1 MPIIVEKLTHTYQ
14 PNTPSARVAVDNVS
28 LTINEGEFFGIIGH
42 TGSGKST
49 FIQHLNGL
57 IQPTSGRVLV
67 DGFDMSDRK
76 QRQKGRALVGMV
88 FQYPDYQLFDSTVL
102 DDVMFGP
109 KNLGQSAEEAK
120 ANAEAAMRTVGLDP
134 AFFSEKSP
142 FELSGGE
149 KRRAA
154 LAGIIAM
161 KPKYL
166 VLDEPMAGLDPSGRR
181 EVIATIANLRAELGC
196 TVIMVSHS
204 MEDVARSAERIAVFN
219 EGKLFAV
226 GTPDEI
232 FSRTNDLIEMGLDA
246 PQTARLAKA
255 LRERGIPVPE
265 SIYTNEQFIDWLSK
279 TVKTGVNADV

>member
-1 MPIIVEKLTHTYQ
+1 MPIIVEKLTHTYM
-14 PNTPSARVAVDNVS
+14 PNTDNEFVAVENID
-28 LTINEGEFFGIIGH
+28 LTINDGEFFGIIGH

-57 IQPTSGRVLV
+57 MQPTSGSVTV
-67 DGFDMSDRK
+67 DGFDMSDKK
-76 QRQKGRALVGMV
+76 QRAKGRALVGMV

-102 DDVMFGP
+102 DDVSFGP
-109 KNLGQSAEEAK
+109 KNMGLSADEAK
-120 ANAEAAMRTVGLDP
+120 DRSLEAMRMVGLDP
-134 AFFSEKSP
+134 EVFAEKSP

-161 KPKYL
+161 RPKYL

-181 EVIATIANLRAELGC
+181 EILATINSLRSELKC

-204 MEDVARSAERIAVFN
+204 MEDVARSAERIAVMN
-219 EGKLFAV
+219 DGKLYAL

-232 FSRTNDLIEMGLDA
+232 FSRTKELISLGLDA
-246 PQTARLAKA
+246 PQTARLAQA
-255 LRERGIPVPE
+255 LRERGVDVPE
-265 SIYTNEQFIDWLSK
+265 DIYTNERFVEWLK
-279 TVKTGVNADV
+279 GRRKNA

>member
-57 IQPTSGRVLV
+57 IQPTSGKVLV

-109 KNLGQSAEEAK
+109 KNLGQNAEEAK

-134 AFFSEKSP
+134 AFFSEKPP

-232 FSRTNDLIEMGLDA
+232 FSRTGELIEMGLDA

-265 SIYTNEQFIDWLSK
+265 SIYTNEQFIDWLQK
-279 TVKTGVNADV
+279 TVKTGGNADV

>member
-1 MPIIVEKLTHTYQ
+1 MPIIVEKLTHTYM
-14 PNTPSARVAVDNVS
+14 PNTDNEFVAVENID
-28 LTINEGEFFGIIGH
+28 LTINDGEFFGIIGH

-57 IQPTSGRVLV
+57 MQPTSGSVTV
-67 DGFDMSDRK
+67 DGFDMSDKK
-76 QRQKGRALVGMV
+76 QRAKGRALVGMV

-102 DDVMFGP
+102 DDVSFGP
-109 KNLGQSAEEAK
+109 KNMGLSADEAK
-120 ANAEAAMRTVGLDP
+120 ERSLEAMRMVGLDP
-134 AFFSEKSP
+134 ELFAEKSP

-161 KPKYL
+161 RPKYL

-181 EVIATIANLRAELGC
+181 EILATINSLRDELQC

-204 MEDVARSAERIAVFN
+204 MEDVARSAERIAVMN
-219 EGKLFAV
+219 DGKLYAL

-232 FSRTNDLIEMGLDA
+232 FSRTKELISLGLDA
-246 PQTARLAKA
+246 PRTSRLAQE
-255 LRERGIPVPE
+255 LRERGFDVPE
-265 SIYTNEQFIDWLSK
+265 DIYTNERFVEWLK
-279 TVKTGVNADV
+279 GRVKNA

>member
-1 MPIIVEKLTHTYQ
+1 MPIVVENLTHTYMPGT
-14 PNTPSARVAVDNVS
+14 PNAHVAVDNVS

-67 DGFDMSDRK
+67 DGFDMNDKK
-76 QRQKGRALVGMV
+76 QRRQGRALVGMV

-109 KNLGQSAEEAK
+109 KNIGQSPEEAK
-120 ANAEAAMRTVGLDP
+120 ASAEAAMRTVGLDP
-134 AFFSEKSP
+134 EKFGEKSP

-181 EVIATIANLRAELGC
+181 EVLKTISDLRTELGC

-204 MEDVARSAERIAVFN
+204 MEDVARSAERIAVMN
-219 EGKLFAV
+219 ESKLFAL

-232 FSRTNDLIEMGLDA
+232 FSRTDDLIAMGLDA

-255 LRERGIPVPE
+255 LREKGIAVPDNT
-265 SIYTNEQFIDWLSK
+265 YTNEQFIEWFGR
-279 TVKTGVNADV
+279 VRNA

>member
-1 MPIIVEKLTHTYQ
+1 MPIIVEKLTHTYM
-14 PNTPSARVAVDNVS
+14 PNTDNEFVAVEDIT
-28 LTINEGEFFGIIGH
+28 LTINDGEFFGIIGH

-57 IQPTSGRVLV
+57 MQPTSGSVTV
-67 DGFDMSDRK
+67 DGFDMSDKK
-76 QRQKGRALVGMV
+76 QRAKGRVLVGMV

-102 DDVMFGP
+102 DDVSFGP
-109 KNLGQSAEEAK
+109 KNMGLSAEEAR
-120 ANAEAAMRTVGLDP
+120 ERSLEAMRMVGLDP
-134 AFFSEKSP
+134 ELFEEKSP

-161 KPKYL
+161 RPKFL

-181 EVIATIANLRAELGC
+181 EILATINSLRDELKC

-204 MEDVARSAERIAVFN
+204 MEDVARSAERIAVMN
-219 EGKLFAV
+219 DGRLYAV

-232 FSRTNDLIEMGLDA
+232 FSRTKELISLGLDA
-246 PQTARLAKA
+246 PQTARLAQE
-255 LRERGIPVPE
+255 LRERGCDVPE
-265 SIYTNEQFIDWLSK
+265 DIYTNERFVEWLK
-279 TVKTGVNADV
+279 GREHHA

>member
-1 MPIIVEKLTHTYQ
+1 MPIIVEKLTHTYM
-14 PNTPSARVAVDNVS
+14 PNTDNEFVAVEDIT
-28 LTINEGEFFGIIGH
+28 LTINDGEFFGIIGH

-57 IQPTSGRVLV
+57 MQPTSGSVTV
-67 DGFDMSDRK
+67 DGFDMSDKK
-76 QRQKGRALVGMV
+76 QRAKGRVLVGMV

-102 DDVMFGP
+102 DDVSFGP
-109 KNLGQSAEEAK
+109 KNMGLSAEEAR
-120 ANAEAAMRTVGLDP
+120 ERSIEAMRMVGLDP
-134 AFFSEKSP
+134 ELFAEKSP

-161 KPKYL
+161 RPKFL

-181 EVIATIANLRAELGC
+181 EILATINSLRDELKC

-204 MEDVARSAERIAVFN
+204 MEDVARSAERIAVMN
-219 EGKLFAV
+219 DGKLYAV

-232 FSRTNDLIEMGLDA
+232 FSRTKELISLGLDA
-246 PQTARLAKA
+246 PQTARLAQE
-255 LRERGIPVPE
+255 LRERGCDVPE
-265 SIYTNEQFIDWLSK
+265 DIYTNERFVEWLK
-279 TVKTGVNADV
+279 GRVNHA

>member
-1 MPIIVEKLTHTYQ
+1 MPIVVEKLTHTYM
-14 PNTPSARVAVDNVS
+14 PNTDNEFVAVEDIS
-28 LTINEGEFFGIIGH
+28 LTINEGEFFGVIGH

-57 IQPTSGRVLV
+57 MQPTSGSVTV
-67 DGFDMSDRK
+67 DGFDMSDKK
-76 QRQKGRALVGMV
+76 QRAKGRARVGMV

-102 DDVMFGP
+102 DDVSFGP
-109 KNLGQSAEEAK
+109 KNMGFAAEEVK
-120 ANAEAAMRTVGLDP
+120 QRSLEAMRMVGLDP
-134 AFFSEKSP
+134 EVFAEKSP

-161 KPKYL
+161 RPKYL

-181 EVIATIANLRAELGC
+181 EILATINSLRDELKC

-204 MEDVARSAERIAVFN
+204 MEDVARSAERIAVMN
-219 EGKLFAV
+219 DGKLYAL

-232 FSRTNDLIEMGLDA
+232 FSKTNELISLGLDA
-246 PQTARLAKA
+246 PRTARLAQL
-255 LRERGIPVPE
+255 LRERGCDVPE
-265 SIYTNEQFIDWLSK
+265 DIYTNERFVEWLK
-279 TVKTGVNADV
+279 RRMKNA

>member
-1 MPIIVEKLTHTYQ
+1 MPIIVEKLTHTYM
-14 PNTPSARVAVDNVS
+14 PNTDNEFVAVENID
-28 LTINEGEFFGIIGH
+28 LTINDGEFFGIIGH

-57 IQPTSGRVLV
+57 MQPTSGSVTV
-67 DGFDMSDRK
+67 DGFDMSDKK
-76 QRQKGRALVGMV
+76 QRAKGRALVGMV

-102 DDVMFGP
+102 DDVSFGP
-109 KNLGQSAEEAK
+109 KNMGLSADEAK
-120 ANAEAAMRTVGLDP
+120 DRSLEAMRTVGLDP
-134 AFFSEKSP
+134 EVFAEKSP

-161 KPKYL
+161 RPKYL

-181 EVIATIANLRAELGC
+181 EILATINSLRSELKC

-204 MEDVARSAERIAVFN
+204 MEDVARSAERIAVMN
-219 EGKLFAV
+219 DGKLYAL

-232 FSRTNDLIEMGLDA
+232 FSRTKELISLGLDA
-246 PQTARLAKA
+246 PQTARLAQA
-255 LRERGIPVPE
+255 LRERGVDVPE
-265 SIYTNEQFIDWLSK
+265 DIYTNERFVEWLK
-279 TVKTGVNADV
+279 GRRKNA

>member
-265 SIYTNEQFIDWLSK
+265 SIYTNEQFIDWLER
-279 TVKTGVNADV
+279 TVKTGGNADV

>member
-1 MPIIVEKLTHTYQ
+1 MPGT
-14 PNTPSARVAVDNVS
+14 PNAHIAVDNVS

-67 DGFDMSDRK
+67 DGFDMNDKK
-76 QRQKGRALVGMV
+76 QRRQGRALVGMV

-109 KNLGQSAEEAK
+109 KNIGQSPEEAK
-120 ANAEAAMRTVGLDP
+120 ASAEAAMRTVGLDP
-134 AFFSEKSP
+134 EKFGEKSP

-181 EVIATIANLRAELGC
+181 EVLKTISDLRTELGC

-204 MEDVARSAERIAVFN
+204 MEDVARSAERIAVMN
-219 EGKLFAV
+219 ESKLFAL

-232 FSRTNDLIEMGLDA
+232 FSRTDDLIAMGLDA

-255 LRERGIPVPE
+255 LREKGIAVPDN
-265 SIYTNEQFIDWLSK
+265 IYTNEQFIEWFGR
-279 TVKTGVNADV
+279 VRNA

>member
-1 MPIIVEKLTHTYQ
+1 MPIIVEKLTHTYM
-14 PNTPSARVAVDNVS
+14 PNTDNEFVAVEDIT
-28 LTINEGEFFGIIGH
+28 LTINDGEFFGIIGH

-57 IQPTSGRVLV
+57 MQPTGGSVTV
-67 DGFDMSDRK
+67 DGFDMSDKK
-76 QRQKGRALVGMV
+76 QRAKGRALVGMV

-102 DDVMFGP
+102 DDVSFGP
-109 KNLGQSAEEAK
+109 KNMGLDAEEAK
-120 ANAEAAMRTVGLDP
+120 QRSIEAMRMVGLDP
-134 AFFSEKSP
+134 ELFAEKSP

-161 KPKYL
+161 RPKYL

-181 EVIATIANLRAELGC
+181 EILATINSLRDELNC

-204 MEDVARSAERIAVFN
+204 MEDVARSAERIAVMN
-219 EGKLFAV
+219 DGRLYAL

-232 FSRTNDLIEMGLDA
+232 FSRTKELISLGLDA
-246 PQTARLAKA
+246 PQTARLAQE
-255 LRERGIPVPE
+255 LRERGFEVPE
-265 SIYTNEQFIDWLSK
+265 DIYTNERFVSWLK
-279 TVKTGVNADV
+279 GRMNDA